1 LEYRPERWTRE
12 FERGLPKGAYVPF
25 AAGTRVCLGKQFAM
39 MELRIVLG
47 TLIQNV
53 DINLLEGFEPDF
65 VSAISLNPGERGMQ
79 MTVRFRDRA
88 PVRTGVVKPPI
99 LRGRMTELLRFSIPR
114 RYCHQKIPVLIL
126 DAVRRCAQDRVKE
139 RRS

>member
-1 LEYRPERWTRE
+1 
-12 FERGLPKGAYVPF
+12 
-25 AAGTRVCLGKQFAM
+25 M

-79 MTVRFRDRA
+79 MTVRFRDGA
-88 PVRTGVVKPPI
+88 PVRAGD
-99 LRGRMTELLRFSIPR
+99 GSR
-114 RYCHQKIPVLIL
+114 RQQISRTH
-126 DAVRRCAQDRVKE
+126 AA
-139 RRS
+139 